1 MAMLTTDQQ
10 DALQELM
17 NVAMGLA
24 SDQLAR
30 YLDTMV
36 HLQVPA
42 IQVVSVPD
50 MPSQLKDLYADKAAH
65 LISQGFIGPAG
76 MQGEAMLLYNIS
88 SAKQLANILGYQQHD
103 ASDAEMLIDISSILT
118 TTFLNSL
125 SVQLGSTLSYSA
137 PRQINCQSDHLLE
150 RLQELASRWSVVLQV
165 NIQYQVTDYAFQCD
179 MILLIPGSALQ
190 TLKQQLDIILQDY

>member
-1 MAMLTTDQQ
+1 MTMLTPDQQ

-17 NVAMGLA
+17 NVSMGLA

-30 YLDTMV
+30 FLDTLV

-42 IQVVSVPD
+42 MQVVRASD
-50 MPSQLKDLYADKAAH
+50 MPAQLRELYADKEAH

-76 MQGEAMLLYNIS
+76 MQGEAMLLYNLS
-88 SAKQLANILGYQQHD
+88 SAKQLAAILGYQQSEV
-103 ASDAEMLIDISSILT
+103 SDAEMLTDISSILT

-125 SVQLGSTLSYSA
+125 AAQLGSTLSYSA
-137 PRQINCQSDHLLE
+137 PRQLNCQNNQLVE
-150 RLQELASRWSVVLQV
+150 RLQALASRWNVALQV

-179 MILLIPGSALQ
+179 MILLIPGTALQ
-190 TLKQQLDIILQDY
+190 TLQQQLDDILQDY

>member
-17 NVAMGLA
+17 NVSMGLA

-30 YLDTMV
+30 YLDTLV

-42 IQVVSVPD
+42 MQVVSATD
-50 MPSQLKDLYADKAAH
+50 MPSQFRELYADKEAY

-76 MQGEAMLLYNIS
+76 MQGEAMLLYNLS

-103 ASDAEMLIDISSILT
+103 VSDAEMLSDISSILT

-125 SVQLGSTLSYSA
+125 AAQLDSTLSYSA
-137 PRQINCQSDHLLE
+137 PRQLSCENNQLIE
-150 RLQELASRWSVVLQV
+150 RLQELASRWNVALQV
-165 NIQYQVTDYAFQCD
+165 NIQYQVTNYAFQCD

-190 TLKQQLDIILQDY
+190 ILQQQLDIILQDY